1 MHLVPIVFFNFAVI
15 FPQDVQRKQGF
26 DAYFQLK
33 SLTGLAEETRL
44 LPKYHIK
51 NCCTK
56 ITIYFL
62 LLSEC
67 TNIEST
73 I

>member
-1 MHLVPIVFFNFAVI
+1 MHLVPLFFNFAVI
-15 FPQDVQRKQGF
+15 FPQDVQQGF

-33 SLTGLAEETRL
+33 SLTGLAEEETRL
-44 LPKYHIK
+44 YHVKYHVQ
-51 NCCTK
+51 NYCTK
-56 ITIYFL
+56 ITTHSPPS
-62 LLSEC
+62 SEH